1 MKIYKNTHFNRWQSK
16 NKITNITIIQA
27 VEEMEKGLIDADL
40 GGNLYKK
47 RIAKAGMGKRG
58 GYRTIVAMKQQM
70 GWFFLFG
77 FAKNEADN
85 IDDKELVALKEYT
98 NEYLFVNLT
107 ELLKLKE
114 IIEVI
119 DNE

>member
-1 MKIYKNTHFNRWQSK
+1 
-16 NKITNITIIQA
+16 
-27 VEEMEKGLIDADL
+27 
-40 GGNLYKK
+40 
-47 RIAKAGMGKRG
+47 
-58 GYRTIVAMKQQM
+58 M